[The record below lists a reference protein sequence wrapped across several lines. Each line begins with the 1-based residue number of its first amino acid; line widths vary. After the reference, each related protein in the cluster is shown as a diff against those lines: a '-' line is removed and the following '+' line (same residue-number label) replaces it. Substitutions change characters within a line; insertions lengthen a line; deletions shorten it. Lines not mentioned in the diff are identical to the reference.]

1 MKRVARPLIDRA
13 ESGDCACVWT
23 VVSVVCVRD
32 LDDLRVSET
41 HGHSVRVTANFY
53 RNSRS
58 SYGCSTCK
66 APASPSARQS
76 TELLTDHVQ
85 SDATTTSRCHSS

>member
-23 VVSVVCVRD
+23 EVSVVCVRD

-53 RNSRS
+53 CKCNSRS
-58 SYGCSTCK
+58 IM
-66 APASPSARQS
+66 QS
-76 TELLTDHVQ
+76 TRLSLCTAEYGVVDRPRAERRHHHEQ
-85 SDATTTSRCHSS
+85 MP

>member
-1 MKRVARPLIDRA
+1 MKCVARPLIDRA

-58 SYGCSTCK
+58 TCK
-66 APASPSARQS
+66 APASPTPSARQS

>member
-1 MKRVARPLIDRA
+1 MRWMGVRGVCALSALVLRTSTPCLLGCLGMKRVVRPLIDRA

-41 HGHSVRVTANFY
+41 HGHSVRVTA
-53 RNSRS
+53 
-58 SYGCSTCK
+58 T
-66 APASPSARQS
+66 
-76 TELLTDHVQ
+76 
-85 SDATTTSRCHSS
+85 

>member
-1 MKRVARPLIDRA
+1 MPSSFPALGAGRLARAVANVGAAVVSSMCVARPLIDRA

-41 HGHSVRVTANFY
+41 HGHSVRVTA
-53 RNSRS
+53 
-58 SYGCSTCK
+58 T
-66 APASPSARQS
+66 
-76 TELLTDHVQ
+76 
-85 SDATTTSRCHSS
+85 